1 MNRQIEKRNLE
12 IVIGK
17 TKITTIK
24 LELELNTC
32 IKVIDGGNLMPNE
45 IYFMDY
51 DQFSK
56 IAKRKALKLYGKQ
69 TPS

>member
-1 MNRQIEKRNLE
+1 MNRQTEKRNLK

-24 LELELNTC
+24 LELELNNC

-45 IYFMDY
+45 IYSMDY

>member
-12 IVIGK
+12 IFIGK
-17 TKITTIK
+17 IKITTIK
-24 LELELNTC
+24 LELELNTH

-45 IYFMDY
+45 IYSINY

-56 IAKRKALKLYGKQ
+56 VVKRKALKLYGKQ

>member
-32 IKVIDGGNLMPNE
+32 IKVIDGGNLMLNE